1 MRAVPTPSTLIGAI
15 GAGEQARRIKNQEQI
30 SAVLQEEGILMVAF
44 YEMLN
49 GIAWASLF
57 MSVKWTTRFKSEAP
71 PAELE
76 ASGSPLKGGEYV
88 GKAPLGLN

>member
-1 MRAVPTPSTLIGAI
+1 LNL
-15 GAGEQARRIKNQEQI
+15 AREAKLSDSKNGQ
-30 SAVLQEEGILMVAF
+30 GP
-44 YEMLN
+44 
-49 GIAWASLF
+49 
-57 MSVKWTTRFKSEAP
+57 SEAP

>member
-1 MRAVPTPSTLIGAI
+1 MIPF
-15 GAGEQARRIKNQEQI
+15 EQAASGPALR
-30 SAVLQEEGILMVAF
+30 
-44 YEMLN
+44 N
-49 GIAWASLF
+49 GLS
-57 MSVKWTTRFKSEAP
+57 RSEAP

>member
-1 MRAVPTPSTLIGAI
+1 MQEGGAPP
-15 GAGEQARRIKNQEQI
+15 
-30 SAVLQEEGILMVAF
+30 L
-44 YEMLN
+44 LN
-49 GIAWASLF
+49 S
-57 MSVKWTTRFKSEAP
+57 KKSEAP

>member
-57 MSVKWTTRFKSEAP
+57 MSVKWTTRFKTKNKHVVIICLGEVRCLTRSTYEAP
-71 PAELE
+71 
-76 ASGSPLKGGEYV
+76 SG
-88 GKAPLGLN
+88 

>member
-1 MRAVPTPSTLIGAI
+1 LGIYDLII
-15 GAGEQARRIKNQEQI
+15 GHI
-30 SAVLQEEGILMVAF
+30 
-44 YEMLN
+44 
-49 GIAWASLF
+49 
-57 MSVKWTTRFKSEAP
+57 SEAP

>member
-1 MRAVPTPSTLIGAI
+1 
-15 GAGEQARRIKNQEQI
+15 
-30 SAVLQEEGILMVAF
+30 MV
-44 YEMLN
+44 
-49 GIAWASLF
+49 I
-57 MSVKWTTRFKSEAP
+57 VKSEAP